1 MDRPL
6 SLLGVYTL
14 QVGVTVV
21 TPAGLVVLLVGVVY
35 LGGGVA
41 VGVVRCR

>member
-1 MDRPL
+1 MERPL
-6 SLLGVYTL
+6 SLLGVYL

-35 LGGGVA
+35 LRGGVA
-41 VGVVRCR
+41 VGVVRCK